1 MNIIAWTH
9 DCIQVHCAYSELSKR
24 IESFGE
30 FCYASDFAEMGAY
43 NDDWYYG
50 ESNRY
55 KCYSCAFAFNVD
67 DIVRFSRREKIGLSA
82 AGIIK
87 HITANPCCGFLHK
100 LSSGYRIWILSKLS
114 YSLLFPFFPIYA
126 ILHITINI
134 FYPSSLKLAISFQTI
149 TTLGG

>member
-1 MNIIAWTH
+1 MNIIAWTEH
-9 DCIQVHCAYSELSKR
+9 SIQVHHAYSELSKR

-114 YSLLFPFFPIYA
+114 HSLLFPFFPKPLYYY
-126 ILHITINI
+126 LPSNQLSLY
-134 FYPSSLKLAISFQTI
+134 FYE
-149 TTLGG
+149 